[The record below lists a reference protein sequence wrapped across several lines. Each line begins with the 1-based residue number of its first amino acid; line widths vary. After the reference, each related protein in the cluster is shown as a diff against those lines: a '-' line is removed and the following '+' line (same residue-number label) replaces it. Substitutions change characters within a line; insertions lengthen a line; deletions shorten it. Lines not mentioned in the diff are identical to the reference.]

1 MEVTDYVTLDN
12 SPHSQVVFLKCKTGG
27 RGGPCAQCTAEACGS
42 VHLGRLG
49 RHGPAFGC
57 LTLCEAESLPRV
69 VPILLGDSKPLT
81 GLLGVLWL
89 LFGL

>member
-12 SPHSQVVFLKCKTGG
+12 SPYSQVVFLKCETGG
-27 RGGPCAQCTAEACGS
+27 RGGPCAQCTGS

-57 LTLCEAESLPRV
+57 LTPCEAEFCPEWFTFFSGTV
-69 VPILLGDSKPLT
+69 SHLLDFWGAVAPFQTLI
-81 GLLGVLWL
+81 
-89 LFGL
+89 